1 MMPPRKSKAPLTKQH
16 ALPSCALVLRVD
28 ISFKES
34 KPGADDVQGLL
45 AAWWPKPF
53 STDRAA
59 FLQQASAAP
68 ALDFSTLGTC
78 LSSSIAQGVGVDPS
92 TLQLYHATLADTP
105 DWFKVRQTAAVSISI
120 EGACCYSSSCTL

>member
-1 MMPPRKSKAPLTKQH
+1 MVPPRAQHTTLTKQH
-16 ALPSCALVLRVD
+16 ALPFCALLLRVD

-53 STDRAA
+53 TTDRAA
-59 FLQQASAAP
+59 FLQQAAAAP

-105 DWFKVRQTAAVSISI
+105 DWFKVGQGACGEPVAAAAVA
-120 EGACCYSSSCTL
+120 GCKHA